1 MRGGY
6 ERKVGVTMKG
16 MRTSSQKRRAS
27 AASKTLAALL
37 LSAIMC
43 FYGVPVAAIG
53 ESVANASSTGTL
65 EQAGGSLQDSLT
77 LDAGKSSGTLF
88 SSTHGTEYYEWVSSD
103 PSIAVADIVESG
115 KMADDGSSYTVLY
128 KYSITAGLKG
138 GTTTVRLVNRAS
150 GATDATYRV
159 SVNPRTYTLTFD
171 ANGADAATKTLKVA
185 SGTTV
190 SLSDYAV
197 SRDGYTLIGW
207 SANANADPTSAG
219 VYKSS
224 YEYTGVGNTTLYAI
238 WSQNEATAPKAAENN
253 STDVQEPAD
262 SAKYPAVELDSEAGG
277 VTVHV
282 SAPAGALPE
291 GVQLQTAAV
300 YSGTVT
306 SAIEQSAEAEG
317 KEVNSLRAIDVTLT
331 DKDGNEIQP
340 NEKVVVTFGNTGV
353 QGEQINVYHMDNE
366 ASAPEKIASNVSAA
380 PTVEAAHFSIYIVS
394 GESTPAVA
402 TYRFL
407 DAKGSVVSEQ
417 KVKDGETLYAP
428 TSPEKSGAK
437 FMGWTLTK
445 GGTAADFTPGS
456 TAVSKTETIAVYP
469 VFASAHYVQFMGEQG
484 RVAVTKTVGTGE
496 TVDTADVVLPLP
508 STKGVTGW
516 YSSKEAAET
525 QDVSK
530 LVTECTFA
538 NDSDPDVVLW
548 PHIEE
553 GHYVTFDAQGGSYVK
568 PQFVLNGK
576 SATEPSYPTRM
587 GYEFMGWSTSA
598 TEWNPYSF
606 HNPVNDAVTLHAWW
620 KAEDTTYTVVIWKQ
634 SVNDSK
640 NASDAEKTYDFAES
654 HSEKA
659 TSGSE
664 VSPSWSDSHKDYTGF
679 SLNSN
684 LTDSAV
690 EVKGDGTT
698 VVNVYYD
705 RQLRTINFWEDK
717 GYYGWF
723 GIWHSDWKIDQTM
736 TGLYGQSLA
745 QNGYAWPSKIEWS
758 TEKTQGQIFGF
769 IGYFLDSN
777 SEKNL
782 YNVGEWKGNHSYQF
796 YTQNLDGS
804 WPSIPNNYI
813 PNSGESRWTF
823 DESEGYVGFTLSEYS
838 KDSGRTWEKCK
849 LGQTITANM
858 NRYDVLIRHTRNSY
872 TLSFYNY
879 NTTSKEELVK
889 YEQPLSSFES
899 YVPSRPEG
907 LDSAY
912 QFQGWYKDDALTEK
926 FDFAS
931 ETMPAAGLTLYAKWA
946 APDQSATTHLSMA
959 VSGSDTVSFDVA
971 YGSQIDP
978 AQMPTVKDSSGN
990 VVSQGDDSLGVVTMP
1005 ANAEWA
1011 GWATREDGS
1020 FVMFNFD
1027 TQIYDSVEFY
1037 PYWISTDKY
1046 LVNYA
1051 ANGGTG
1057 TASDEFSYDLSVQAR
1072 VASGENLTAP
1082 VGKVFLGWSTSPD
1095 STSAQYQP
1103 GDSITVSDLADAS
1116 SRIATLYAVWGDT
1129 SEPTSLT
1136 YRTNYPAE
1144 AGLADTSK
1152 EAVTDVENNY
1162 GGGETGHKAGSLV
1175 TATPEELGF
1184 EMPEGYCFTGWSDG
1198 TNSIPAGESIGIDNL
1213 SANVL
1218 TAQWCKKSELA
1229 ITVTGAVD
1237 SKTYNGKEQSV
1248 SGYTATYALDGSVVS
1263 SLPDGLTLSVSGD
1276 TASGTDVGTYG
1287 TSMTG
1292 NVSVSG
1298 SNAYKYKVTTS
1309 VSEGCLTIDKMAIE
1323 NVGETANKTYTGS
1336 EIELTGITWAAV
1348 AEGQSI
1354 SGLTY
1359 SAKGTAA
1366 GTYDGAFSGEA
1377 KIVDASGADVT
1388 ANYEITNTPGVLTIG
1403 RAAELTVHAAGNNAF
1418 YTYDG
1423 SEKSVEGYTT
1433 DAPADVTVELAPD
1446 KAARAAGIEAGIYQM
1461 GLTSA
1466 DFTASSPNYESVAV
1480 EWADGALTI
1489 GRAEG
1494 LALSAVSYE
1503 GVYDGANHAV
1513 SASPSVSNGTKVEWS
1528 ANGGATWTEEAPS
1541 ATDVTDL
1548 AVQVRATNPNY
1559 SNVATA
1565 SATLKIAPAELKVTT
1580 PSASKAFDGIPL
1592 TKTDGATYEG
1602 LIGDETLSF
1611 EVTGT
1616 QTEIGSSDNTFHIR
1630 WDGSAKQANYRV
1642 IKNLGKLTVTD
1653 SVVGITKSL
1662 DNSGSGVDGTFVA
1675 GDEAQFTITVTNLGE
1690 DVLHNVAVTDSL
1702 LPDWSATIDSLEPGA
1717 GNAATFSVSYEVTQ
1731 ADVDS
1736 GGLANIAYADPEGPV
1751 PPTETDPVPV
1761 PTSEY
1766 ADITI
1771 TANDASKLV
1780 GEEDPALTATISG
1793 LPVGVEG
1800 ITYTV
1805 SREVGEGVGTYNII
1819 PTGEANQLG
1828 SDGTLYRITFVT
1840 GVFTIT
1846 APDAPTPPTP
1856 TPPTPT
1862 PPTPGTTVNVVP
1874 APTTPSV
1881 TYIVAAPTP
1890 AAPADDGLVTVDEN
1904 GTPTTPA
1911 EHIDC
1916 WVHWLIILGALLAS
1930 LYYIAV
1936 VIRRQKN
1943 IHSLRAV
1950 AGKGKNA

>member
-1 MRGGY
+1 
-6 ERKVGVTMKG
+6 MKG

-27 AASKTLAALL
+27 AARKTLAALL

-53 ESVANASSTGTL
+53 ESVANASNAGTL
-65 EQAGGSLQDSLT
+65 EQAGGSIQDSLT

-88 SSTHGTEYYEWVSSD
+88 SSTHGTEYYNWVSSD

-138 GTTTVRLVNRAS
+138 GTTTVKLVNKAS
-150 GATDATYRV
+150 GVTDAVYSV
-159 SVNPRTYTLTFD
+159 SVNPRTYVLTLD
-171 ANGADAATKTLKVA
+171 ANGADAAAKTLKVT

-197 SRDGYTLIGW
+197 SRDGYTLAGW
-207 SANANADPTSAG
+207 SANASADPTSAG
-219 VYKSS
+219 VYKST
-224 YEYTGVGNTTLYAI
+224 YEYAGVGNTTLYAI
-238 WSQNEATAPKAAENN
+238 WSKNEATSPKAAENN
-253 STDVQEPAD
+253 QADVQEPED
-262 SAKYPAVELDSEAGG
+262 SAEYPAAELDSEADG

-300 YSGTVT
+300 YSGAVT
-306 SAIEQSAEAEG
+306 YAIEQSANADG
-317 KEVNSLRAIDVTLT
+317 KEVSSLKAIDVTLT

-353 QGEQINVYHMDNE
+353 QGEQINVYHMDSE
-366 ASAPEKIASNVSAA
+366 ASAPEKIASNVSAD
-380 PTVEAAHFSIYIVS
+380 PTVKAAHFSIYIVS
-394 GESTPAVA
+394 GETTPAVA
-402 TYRFL
+402 TYQFL

-428 TSPEKSGAK
+428 ASPEKSGAK

-445 GGTAADFTPGS
+445 GGATADFTPGS
-456 TAVSKTETIAVYP
+456 ASVSKTETITVYP
-469 VFASAHYVQFMGEQG
+469 VFVSAHYVQFMDDQG

-496 TVDTADVVLPLP
+496 TVSTADVTLPLP

-516 YSSKEAAET
+516 YSSKEAAQA
-525 QDVSK
+525 QDAGK
-530 LVTECTFA
+530 LVTEYTFA
-538 NDSDPDVVLW
+538 NDSDPDIVLW

-553 GHYVTFDAQGGSYVK
+553 GHYVTFDAHGGSYTK

-576 SATEPSYPTRM
+576 SASEPNDPTRM
-587 GYEFMGWSTSA
+587 GYEFIGWSTSA
-598 TEWNPYSF
+598 TEWSPYNF
-606 HNPVNDAVTLHAWW
+606 HSPVNDAVTLHAWW
-620 KAEDTTYTVVIWKQ
+620 EAQETTYTVVIWKQ

-679 SLNSN
+679 GLNSN
-684 LTDSAV
+684 LTDSDV

-717 GYYGWF
+717 GDYDWLGF
-723 GIWHSDWKIDQTM
+723 WHSDWQVVETM

-745 QNGYAWPSKIEWS
+745 HNGYTWPSKIEWS
-758 TEKTQGQIFGF
+758 TKKAQGDIFGF

-782 YNVGEWKGNHSYQF
+782 YNVGEWEGNHSYQF

-858 NRYDVLIRHTRNSY
+858 NRYNVLIRHTRNSY

-879 NTTSKEELVK
+879 NTTKEESVK

-912 QFQGWYKDDALTEK
+912 QFQGWYKDDAFTQK

-946 APDQSATTHLSMA
+946 APDQTATTHLSMA
-959 VSGSDTVSFDVA
+959 VSGSDTVKFDVA
-971 YGSQIDP
+971 YGSKVDP
-978 AQMPTVKDSSGN
+978 AHMPTVKDSSGN

-1005 ANAEWA
+1005 ANTEWA
-1011 GWATREDGS
+1011 GWATREDDC

-1027 TQIYDSVEFY
+1027 SEIYSPIELY

-1057 TASDEFSYDLSVQAR
+1057 TVVDESSYDLSVQAR

-1129 SEPTSLT
+1129 SATTSLT

-1144 AGLADTSK
+1144 TGLTDTSK
-1152 EAVTDVENNY
+1152 ESVANVENNY
-1162 GGGETGHKAGSLV
+1162 GGGATGHAAGSLV

-1184 EMPEGYCFTGWSDG
+1184 TVPDEYYFTGWSDG
-1198 TNSIPAGESIGIDNL
+1198 TKTIAAGESIGIDNL
-1213 SANVL
+1213 TANEL

-1229 ITVTGAVD
+1229 ITVTGTVD

-1248 SGYTATYALDGSVVS
+1248 SGYAATYALDGSVVTE
-1263 SLPDGLTLSVSGD
+1263 LPDGLALSVSGD
-1276 TASGTDVGTYG
+1276 AASGTDVGTYE
-1287 TSMTG
+1287 TSMAG
-1292 NVSVSG
+1292 NVSISG

-1309 VSEGCLTIDKMAIE
+1309 VSEGRLTIDKMAVE
-1323 NVGETANKTYTGS
+1323 NVGESASRTYTGS
-1336 EIELTGITWAAV
+1336 EIELTGITWATV

-1366 GTYDGAFSGEA
+1366 GTYEGAFSGEA

-1388 ANYEITNTPGVLTIG
+1388 SNYEITNTPGSLTID
-1403 RAAELTVHAAGNNAF
+1403 RAGELTVHATGNSAA

-1423 SEKSVEGYTT
+1423 TEKSVEGYTT
-1433 DAPADVTVELAPD
+1433 DAPADVTVELAAG
-1446 KAARAAGIEAGIYQM
+1446 KSARAAGTEAGTYQM

-1466 DFTASSPNYESVAV
+1466 DFSASSPNYESVAV
-1480 EWADGALTI
+1480 EWADGSLTI
-1489 GRAEG
+1489 DRAEG
-1494 LALSAVSYE
+1494 LALSAAGYE
-1503 GVYDGANHAV
+1503 GMYDGVSHAV
-1513 SASPSVSNGTKVEWS
+1513 SATPSAAGTKIEWS
-1528 ANGGATWTEEAPS
+1528 TNGGATWAEDVPS
-1541 ATDVTDL
+1541 AVDVVDL
-1548 AVQVRATNPNY
+1548 TIQVRATNPNY
-1559 SNVATA
+1559 SNTATA
-1565 SATLKIAPAELKVTT
+1565 NTTLRIVPAELTVTT
-1580 PSASKAFDGIPL
+1580 PSASKAFDGTAL
-1592 TKTDGATYEG
+1592 TKADGATCEG
-1602 LIGDETLSF
+1602 LVNGETASF
-1611 EVTGT
+1611 EVTGSR
-1616 QTEIGSSDNTFHIR
+1616 TEIGTSDNTYELT
-1630 WDGSAKQANYRV
+1630 WNGTAKQSNYRV
-1642 IKNLGKLTVTD
+1642 TENLGKLTITD
-1653 SVVGITKSL
+1653 PAVEITKSL
-1662 DNSGSGVDGTFVA
+1662 DNTGSGVDGTFLA
-1675 GDEAQFTITVTNLGE
+1675 GDNAQFTITVTNVGE
-1690 DVLHNVAVTDSL
+1690 DTLHNVAVTDSL
-1702 LPDWSATIDSLEPGA
+1702 LPDWSETVASLAPGA

-1736 GGLANIAYADPEGPV
+1736 GGLANIAYADPEGPADPV
-1751 PPTETDPVPV
+1751 PTDPVPV
-1761 PTSEY
+1761 PTPEY

-1771 TANDASKLV
+1771 TANDVSKLV
-1780 GEEDPALTATISG
+1780 GEEDPILTATISG
-1793 LPVGVEG
+1793 LPAGVEG

-1805 SREVGEGVGTYNII
+1805 SRVAGEDVGTYQIV
-1819 PTGEANQLG
+1819 PAGDEYQLG
-1828 SDGTLYRITFVT
+1828 SDGTLYRISYVP

-1846 APDAPTPPTP
+1846 GPDTPTPPTP
-1856 TPPTPT
+1856 PTPPAPT
-1862 PPTPGTTVNVVP
+1862 PPTPGTTVTVIP
-1874 APTTPSV
+1874 APTTPTV

-1904 GTPTTPA
+1904 GTPTAPA
-1911 EHIDC
+1911 EHVDC
-1916 WVHWLIILGALLAS
+1916 WVHWLIILGTLLAS
-1930 LYYIAV
+1930 LYYIGV

-1943 IHSLRAV
+1943 INSLRAV
-1950 AGKGKNA
+1950 AGKGKNV